1 MSHVLRNALLPDGRQ
16 VDITVTDG
24 RIAAVTPAG
33 TAMPAG
39 STSDDLGG
47 RLLLPAL
54 GEPHAHIDK
63 ALTGDSIPNPKGDLM
78 GAIEEWIA
86 AEDRG
91 VLTHDDMVARAT
103 AALERLL
110 LNGTTAVRSHINI
123 GGSVG
128 VAYLRAVKQAVKH
141 FEGLMDIQLVALTH
155 QPMTGRD
162 GAHNRAALLEAIELG
177 IDLVGGCPHLDPD
190 PQGLIDNAIR
200 VATDAGIGI
209 DLHTDETLDPDML
222 SLPLLARSIRDTGF
236 PHPVSASHCVSLSV
250 QPLEVQH
257 SVAKEVAAAGISII
271 PLPQTNL
278 FLQGWQHPVS
288 MPRGITPIDV
298 LREHGVLVAAGADN
312 VQDPFN
318 PMGRSDGLET
328 AALLVMAAHQLTD
341 VAMDLV
347 SNAVRQVIGLDRVTM
362 QAGDPADFVAI
373 AAPTVRGAMADAPRD
388 RMVYRHGR
396 LVARRTETSAITRS

>member
-1 MSHVLRNALLPDGRQ
+1 MPHVLRNALLPDGRL
-16 VDITVTDG
+16 VDVAVDAG
-24 RIAAVTPAG
+24 RITAVTAAG
-33 TAMPAG
+33 GPVAG
-39 STSDDLGG
+39 GATSDDLGG

-78 GAIEEWIA
+78 GAIEAWIA

-91 VLTHDDMVARAT
+91 QLGHDDMVERSA

-123 GGSVG
+123 GGSTG
-128 VAYLRAVKQAVKH
+128 TAYLRAVKEAIKR

-155 QPMTGRD
+155 QPMTGSA
-162 GAHNRAALLEAIELG
+162 GAHNRAALLEAVEMG
-177 IDLVGGCPHLDPD
+177 IDMVGGCPHLDPD

-222 SLPLLARSIRDTGF
+222 TLPLFARAIQETGF

-250 QPLEVQH
+250 QPLNVQH

-341 VAMDLV
+341 VAMELV
-347 SNAVRQVIGLDRVTM
+347 SNSVRQVIGLGRVDM
-362 QAGDPADFVAI
+362 QVGNPADFVAI
-373 AAPTVRGAMADAPRD
+373 AAPSVRGAMADAPRD
-388 RMVYRHGR
+388 RMVFHRGR
-396 LVARRTETSAITRS
+396 LVARRTETSTIARP

>member
-1 MSHVLRNALLPDGRQ
+1 VLRNALLADGRS
-16 VDITVTDG
+16 VDLTVDKG
-24 RIAAVTPAG
+24 RITAVS
-33 TAMPAG
+33 PAG
-39 STSDDLGG
+39 SPLPAGATIDDLGG

-78 GAIEEWIA
+78 GAIEAWIA

-91 VLTHDDMVARAT
+91 QLTHDDMVARAT

-110 LNGTTAVRSHINI
+110 LNGTTAVRSHVNI
-123 GGSVG
+123 GGSTG
-128 VAYLRAVKQAVKH
+128 ASYLRAVKEAVKR
-141 FEGLMDIQLVALTH
+141 FDGLMDIQLVALTH
-155 QPMTGRD
+155 QPISGSD
-162 GAHNRAALLEAIELG
+162 GAHNRAALLEAVELG

-200 VATDAGIGI
+200 VATEAGIGI
-209 DLHTDETLDPDML
+209 DLHVDETLDPNML
-222 SLPLLARSIRDTGF
+222 TLPMFARAVQETGF

-250 QPLEVQH
+250 QPLDVQK
-257 SVAKEVAAAGISII
+257 SVAREVAAAGISII

-298 LREHGVLVAAGADN
+298 LRDHGVRVAAGADN

-328 AALLVMAAHQLTD
+328 AALLVMAGHQLPD

-347 SNAVRQVIGLDRVTM
+347 SNSVREVIGLGRVEM
-362 QAGDPADFVAI
+362 RVGDPADFVAI
-373 AAPTVRGAMADAPRD
+373 TAPSVRGAMADAPRD
-388 RMVYRHGR
+388 RMVFRHGR
-396 LVARRTETSAITRS
+396 LVARRTESATIAPR